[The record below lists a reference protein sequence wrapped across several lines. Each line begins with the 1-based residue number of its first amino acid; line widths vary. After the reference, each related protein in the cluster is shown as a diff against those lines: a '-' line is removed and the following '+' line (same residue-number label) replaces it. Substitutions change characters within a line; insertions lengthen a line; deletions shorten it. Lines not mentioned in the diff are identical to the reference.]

1 MDTTQIDY
9 VLKQHP
15 SIRTYYGG
23 TYPSDALPRDIGL
36 DKQCFVVNV
45 DPSSQPGSHW
55 VAFYFEGGKGEF
67 FDSYGNEP
75 SFYSKRF
82 TTFLQRNSVS
92 WIYNRKRVQ
101 GTLST
106 VCGQYCIF
114 YNLKRCQDYKLT
126 RIVSAFGNDFNKLR
140 FLISSARCIVRSQT
154 SCKKFIHLT
163 FIDLIDVNLVL
174 LV

>member
-1 MDTTQIDY
+1 MDTSQIDY

-45 DPSSQPGSHW
+45 DPRSQPGSHW

-92 WIYNRKRVQ
+92 WIYNSKRVQ

-114 YNLKRCQDYKLT
+114 YNLKRCQGYTLT
-126 RIVSAFGNDFNKLR
+126 PIVSAFGNDFNKNDSKINNWFNR
-140 FLISSARCIVRSQT
+140 RYGSSFPVHDVSFVLSQVAK
-154 SCKKFIHLT
+154 SLSI
-163 FIDLIDVNLVL
+163 
-174 LV
+174 